1 MSNAGSAYSQ
11 IIPPADYSRLM
22 SHEHLYISA
31 ADGFIV
37 QKIKELS
44 PPSPEIVELGCG
56 PGRVLSL
63 VSEIEGIQHLTGV
76 EPDPQFGE
84 YANKLIEKPHVQII
98 TASAEHYQHPKKVDI
113 FYSQG
118 VHHHVAKGVHTRNYL
133 KNVFN
138 SLKDDGYYI
147 LSDEFLSHY
156 TDLKDREKKTTIWHA
171 HIIADAIRNGFNYLA
186 EEEAKTL
193 LDDVYEGRTSKQI
206 KSKEQ
211 IRFVLSKVESIDE
224 AAQKDKGNL
233 ANNLAQEFLEELES
247 YHNLS
252 LQGDITVD
260 LSRGDFKICEHI
272 LRQELEEAN
281 FKIETMKCVG
291 PIDTSGALSI
301 YILRKS

>member
-1 MSNAGSAYSQ
+1 MSNVGSSYSQ
-11 IIPPADYSRLM
+11 IIHPTDYNRLM
-22 SHEHLYISA
+22 SQEHLYISE
-31 ADGFIV
+31 ADRFII
-37 QKIKELS
+37 QKIKELA
-44 PPSPEIVELGCG
+44 PPSAEIVELGCG

-63 VSEIEGIQHLTGV
+63 VSELEDIHLTGV
-76 EPDPQFGE
+76 EPDSQFGD
-84 YANKLIEKPHVQII
+84 YAKKLIKKPNVQII
-98 TASAEHYQHPKKVDI
+98 TASAEHYQHPKNVDI

-118 VHHHVAKGVHTRNYL
+118 VHHHVSKGVPTHNYL

-171 HIIADAIRNGFNYLA
+171 HIIADAIRNNFDYLA
-186 EEEAKTL
+186 QEEAKTL
-193 LDDVYEGRTSKQI
+193 LDDLFEGRTSKQI
-206 KSKEQ
+206 KSSDQ
-211 IRFVLSKVESIDE
+211 IRFVLSKVELIDE
-224 AAQKDKGNL
+224 AAQKGKADLTNQ
-233 ANNLAQEFLEELES
+233 LAQEFLEELES

-252 LQGDITVD
+252 FQGDITVD

-272 LRQELEEAN
+272 LRQELDEAN

-301 YILRKS
+301 YVLRKG